1 VIASGKLTCT
11 LGLMWLSAAIGF
23 RNGQI
28 ADRLCTT
35 STVVRSDLAEIF
47 RKLRVASRAELNEA
61 WRARPDAASSGSGR
75 AQRRRI

>member
-1 VIASGKLTCT
+1 VAL
-11 LGLMWLSAAIGF
+11 AAIGF

-28 ADRLCTT
+28 VDRLCTT